1 MKAKKISIIDP
12 VGGHGGMDYYD
23 YGLATG
29 LASNHLKVDYYT
41 CNKTNER
48 IYKNIKTE
56 KVFKDVWDKKGI
68 VKLYVF
74 LLGYLKAF
82 LSAKK
87 NKSKVFHFQFF
98 GLNPLNLIVLLMACF
113 FTQKK
118 VVTLH
123 DIESF
128 HKPGPKFVTP
138 LCLKLIDGI
147 IFHNHFSKNEFEKKF
162 NFKGHTT
169 IIPHGNYLP
178 FVTPKKL
185 NKSGDTINL
194 LFFGQLK
201 KVKGIDTLLHAM
213 KEVVTKSNQ
222 FHLTIAGRPWKTEA
236 KEYTE
241 KIKELGLQKHVTT
254 LFKYIKDEDVD
265 KLYNK
270 SSIIILPYKK
280 IYQSGVLLLTL
291 SYGRTVIA
299 SNLPPFKEIISDK
312 ENGLIFNSEDSTS
325 LSNCILQL
333 NQKFISELTERS
345 NKLISQKYNW
355 ENIGGLTIKFYNSL

>member
-1 MKAKKISIIDP
+1 MKVSLIDP

-23 YGLATG
+23 YGLAMG
-29 LASNHLKVDYYT
+29 LAANHLIVDYYT

-48 IYKNIKTE
+48 TYKNIRTE
-56 KVFKDVWDKKGI
+56 KVFKDVWEKKGI
-68 VKLYVF
+68 VKLYF
-74 LLGYLKAF
+74 YLLGYLKAF
-82 LSAKK
+82 LLAKK
-87 NKSKVFHFQFF
+87 NKSKVLHFQFF
-98 GLNPLNLIVLLMACF
+98 GLKLLNLIVLLISCF

-128 HKPGPKFVTP
+128 HKPGSKFVTL

-162 NFKGHTT
+162 NFKGLTT

-185 NKSGDTINL
+185 NKSGDIINL

-213 KEVVTKSNQ
+213 KEVVKKSNQ

-236 KEYTE
+236 KEYIE

-265 KLYNK
+265 KLYSK

-299 SNLPPFKEIISDK
+299 SNLPPFKEIISDG
-312 ENGLIFNSEDSTS
+312 ENGFIFSSEDCIS
-325 LSNCILQL
+325 LSNCILKL
-333 NQKFISELTERS
+333 NHKLISEVTERS
-345 NKLISQKYNW
+345 NKLISYNYNW